1 MISTAFTGEVFG
13 SRRTSESTDHGPST
27 KIHLLTIHSRIES
40 AYRLRTFVV
49 DFDNNSIVSQAVNQ
63 AVTASNAGPP
73 PHLGWEVVSGSQ
85 YNTPQDLADLV
96 IDEKLWAAV
105 TSQ

>member
-1 MISTAFTGEVFG
+1 MSRG
-13 SRRTSESTDHGPST
+13 SRPEH
-27 KIHLLTIHSRIES
+27 KINLLTIYSRVES
-40 AYRLRTFVV
+40 VYRLRTFVV

-63 AVTASNAGPP
+63 AVTASIAGPP

-96 IDEKLWAAV
+96 VEQKLWAAV
-105 TSQ
+105 TSQC